1 MNKKILDKFLE
12 CGYFIGIPN
21 QKKIFCLI
29 PKLNTSNF
37 ECYPSFY
44 LNDFYMSQEKSFF
57 TSDEFYDVSFSNFF
71 DLLNNEFSEKPEI
84 IWDKVEKDY
93 YFNRFSSLKNEIINQ
108 RLKKGVPFT
117 FLRGNFLIE
126 RKHKVYFIKNL
137 LQNSIPKKEKE
148 KHVEVIDLQ
157 FYQSPH
163 QLKLFVLNEES
174 IFYSKSSSVCF
185 KYHFMKTLNQ
195 HSKHQL

>member
-1 MNKKILDKFLE
+1 M
-12 CGYFIGIPN
+12 
-21 QKKIFCLI
+21 
-29 PKLNTSNF
+29 KLNVT
-37 ECYPSFY
+37 
-44 LNDFYMSQEKSFF
+44 LTQ
-57 TSDEFYDVSFSNFF
+57 
-71 DLLNNEFSEKPEI
+71 
-84 IWDKVEKDY
+84 
-93 YFNRFSSLKNEIINQ
+93 
-108 RLKKGVPFT
+108 
-117 FLRGNFLIE
+117 
-126 RKHKVYFIKNL
+126 NL

-174 IFYSKSSSVCF
+174 IFYSKSSPVCF

>member
-1 MNKKILDKFLE
+1 M
-12 CGYFIGIPN
+12 
-21 QKKIFCLI
+21 
-29 PKLNTSNF
+29 S
-37 ECYPSFY
+37 SFDHSR
-44 LNDFYMSQEKSFF
+44 NEKM
-57 TSDEFYDVSFSNFF
+57 
-71 DLLNNEFSEKPEI
+71 
-84 IWDKVEKDY
+84 
-93 YFNRFSSLKNEIINQ
+93 
-108 RLKKGVPFT
+108 PFQT
-117 FLRGNFLIE
+117 
-126 RKHKVYFIKNL
+126 
-137 LQNSIPKKEKE
+137 KKEKE